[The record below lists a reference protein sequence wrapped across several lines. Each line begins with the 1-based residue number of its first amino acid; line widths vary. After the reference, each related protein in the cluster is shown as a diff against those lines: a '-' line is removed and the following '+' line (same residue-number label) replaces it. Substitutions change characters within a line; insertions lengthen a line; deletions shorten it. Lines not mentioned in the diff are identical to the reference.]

1 LNRFYNIQGGEMIT
15 LSRIRIL
22 KVTFILAVLISFVFA
37 GPWPGILP
45 GVEIG
50 SGLPSGYEPSGAVW
64 HKQLNKLFTVWD
76 NGMVSMMDYDGTNIT
91 NWSVYGDLEGICV
104 PDPSSDFIYVGLE
117 RPDDGID
124 EFNITTGQVTRFF
137 DLTPWMQSVDP
148 NLGLEALTFIPDTSS
163 TEGGYFY
170 AGLQETGTIYIF
182 ELPIISSST
191 DSTVTFIDSMHTG
204 LPGISGLHYNIE
216 YDLLYA
222 MWAYG
227 HQLRVM
233 LLDGT
238 ILVAWDL
245 PGDSQEGVALWQG
258 LAPGE
263 GQIFVAEDA
272 GEVWRYDFNSIC
284 DITIIGSGSV
294 NLAPDPPSYYGTSDT
309 LTAIPDTGYQFL
321 EWSGDLTGNQNPAV
335 LFMDYDKDVTATFE
349 YVGISEDINNEF
361 AGPYVYPGATVLSGP
376 LLLPEGK
383 NCKVFDITGRIILP
397 EKIKPGIYFIEVDGE
412 ITRKVVKIK

>member
-1 LNRFYNIQGGEMIT
+1 MIT
-15 LSRIRIL
+15 AARAKIL
-22 KVTFILAVLISFVFA
+22 KPILGFIFITSFIFA
-37 GPWPGILP
+37 GPWPGTLP

-50 SGLPSGYEPSGAVW
+50 SGLPAGYEPSGAVW
-64 HKQLNKLFTVWD
+64 HTQQNKLFTIWD

-91 NWSVYGDLEGICV
+91 SWSVSGDLEGICV

-117 RPDDGID
+117 RPEDGIK

-163 TEGGYFY
+163 IEGGYFY

-182 ELPIISSST
+182 ELPILSSST
-191 DSTVTFIDSMHTG
+191 DSTVTFIDSMHNG
-204 LPGISGLHYNIE
+204 LAGISGLHYNQE
-216 YDLLYA
+216 HGLLYA
-222 MWAYG
+222 MWSNG

-233 LLDGT
+233 LPNGT
-238 ILVAWDL
+238 ILVTWDL
-245 PGDSQEGVALWQG
+245 PGDSQEGIALWEG

-284 DITIIGSGSV
+284 DITIVGSGSV

-309 LTAIPDTGYQFL
+309 LTAIPNTGYQFTQ
-321 EWSGDLTGNQNPAV
+321 WSGDLTGNQNPAV

-349 YVGISEDINNEF
+349 YVGIAESHSNE
-361 AGPYVYPGATVLSGP
+361 PVRSYEYLGATLFSGP
-376 LLLPEGK
+376 IHLPDDK
-383 NCKVFDITGRIILP
+383 SCRVFNITGQVVVPNR
-397 EKIKPGIYFIEVDGE
+397 IKPGIYFIEIDGK
-412 ITRKVVKIK
+412 IVQKIIKVN